1 MTAKTTQATP
11 ASLPAPRVR
20 KTAAPSLAE
29 RDSCEIE
36 YVDELRVQRA
46 RQGVPDADAVA
57 TLAETFKM
65 LGDPTR
71 LRIVAALAA
80 PDVGELC
87 VCDLAT
93 LLNASASAV
102 SHSLRALRHLRLVQ
116 FRPQGKIA
124 YYRLDDAHVTQLIRE
139 GVRHV
144 NAPRSDEGSA
154 SRAG

>member
-1 MTAKTTQATP
+1 MTAKTIR
-11 ASLPAPRVR
+11 S
-20 KTAAPSLAE
+20 TAA
-29 RDSCEIE
+29 RDLCEIQ

-46 RQGVPDADAVA
+46 RQALPDAEAVA
-57 TLAETFKM
+57 ALAETFKT

-93 LLNASASAV
+93 LLGASDSAV
-102 SHSLRALRHLRLVQ
+102 SHSLRALRHLRLVR
-116 FRPQGKIA
+116 FRREGKIA
-124 YYRLDDAHVTQLIRE
+124 YYRLDDAHVTQLILE

-144 NAPRSDEGSA
+144 NAANGVGA
-154 SRAG
+154 LTSRTG

>member
-1 MTAKTTQATP
+1 MTAKTTQAKPPKTSAARPPKAP
-11 ASLPAPRVR
+11 ARSE
-20 KTAAPSLAE
+20 AE
-29 RDSCEIE
+29 RDTCEID
-36 YVDELRVQRA
+36 YVDELRVKRA

-57 TLAETFKM
+57 TLAETFKT

-93 LLNASASAV
+93 LLDASASAV

-116 FRPQGKIA
+116 FRRQGKIA

-144 NAPRSDEGSA
+144 NAARSDGA
-154 SRAG
+154 TATRAG

>member
-1 MTAKTTQATP
+1 MTAKTTQAKIGRAPVGPPHRTSTP
-11 ASLPAPRVR
+11 S
-20 KTAAPSLAE
+20 SAE
-29 RDSCEIE
+29 RDTCEVE
-36 YVDELRVQRA
+36 LVDALRVQRA
-46 RQGVPDADAVA
+46 RQGVPDAEAVA

-93 LLNASASAV
+93 LLDASASAV
-102 SHSLRALRHLRLVQ
+102 SHSLRSLRHLRLVQ
-116 FRPQGKIA
+116 FRRQGKIA

-144 NAPRSDEGSA
+144 NAARSDAAVA